1 MAKAEPLTMEALHT
15 PQIIPK
21 AATPA
26 RSPASVMAEEKHRAP
41 KSQEEPKEPLQIRIP
56 VKEARAIK
64 VAAAE
69 RGISNSDFMLAC
81 FHAFMKNT

>member
-1 MAKAEPLTMEALHT
+1 MAKAEPLTMEALNM
-15 PQIIPK
+15 PQITPK

-26 RSPASVMAEEKHRAP
+26 RSPAAAPTEEKPRVQKP
-41 KSQEEPKEPLQIRIP
+41 KEELKEPLQIRIP

-69 RGISNSDFMLAC
+69 RGMSNSDFMLAC

>member
-26 RSPASVMAEEKHRAP
+26 RSPAAAPTEEKQRVT
-41 KSQEEPKEPLQIRIP
+41 KSQKEPKEPLQIRIP

-69 RGISNSDFMLAC
+69 RGISNSEFMLSC